1 MPVSLSNIV
10 VENVSCPQDLVI
22 SSTASAGISVGPV
35 TLPSTDGGTR
45 TKLGFSSTGQSSF
58 VPRASVQ
65 VVTTPTATILES
77 TTILAVRY
85 AGGPV
90 TLTLPASAS
99 GTVPTGLYIVDEG
112 GNSSPANPI
121 TVSAGTGT
129 ANGDITIIQPYAS
142 LRVSPNASG
151 DWFLKEA
158 LPVVSNPDGS
168 TTQTNNDGSTTTTQP
183 DGTAVTTLDNPDG
196 SVTQETVSPDGTVNN
211 VTTATDGST
220 SYTTQSPDGTTT
232 VGSTE
237 TNGDYVFVATYPD
250 GTTVEEEKTGTVTD
264 SLQTNP
270 DGSSEQTVQ
279 LDSGFGY
286 ELSRDPDGNTT
297 GFNFL

>member
-1 MPVSLSNIV
+1 VTFP
-10 VENVSCPQDLVI
+10 
-22 SSTASAGISVGPV
+22 AG
-35 TLPSTDGGTR
+35 DGGVR
-45 TKLGFSSTGQSSF
+45 TKLGFSSRGQSSF

-85 AGGPV
+85 AAGPV
-90 TLTLPASAS
+90 TLTLPSGASKLPA
-99 GTVPTGLYIVDEG
+99 GLYIVDEG
-112 GNSSPANPI
+112 GNSSPTNPI
-121 TVSAGTGT
+121 TVTAGTGT
-129 ANGDITIIQPYAS
+129 ANGDITISQPYAS
-142 LRVSPNASG
+142 LRVSPNPSG

-168 TTQTNNDGSTTTTQP
+168 TTQTNNDGSTTTTLS
-183 DGTAVTTLDNPDG
+183 DGTAVTTANNADG
-196 SVTQETVSPDGTVNN
+196 SVTEETVSPDGTINN

-237 TNGDYVFVATYPD
+237 TNGDYEFVATYPD
-250 GTTVEEEKTGTVTD
+250 GTTVEEEKTGTVRD

-270 DGSSEQTVQ
+270 DGSSEQTVE
-279 LDSGFGY
+279 LDGGFGY
-286 ELSRDPDGNTT
+286 GISRDPNGGITE
-297 GFNFL
+297 FNLL